1 MSLFQCPACPLWLIS
16 SAVNQVRSSLEGL
29 RFSKASSKH
38 FIWNINNQTLCN
50 RSYWH
55 GSTEI
60 FWLLRSTAAIGIFVR
75 QIFVHALSP
84 LVRMKAE
91 MWAVSWVIFNPPL
104 LFFGIITFLLHS
116 STCLSFWHGNIS
128 QLHCFI
134 VSFIYFQI
142 PFHTLLAL
150 TRYYTACG
158 ECAADW
164 IVTETTTFLVKNKWI
179 LFMADYIKWF
189 LLLHFHAFLSSSFL
203 KMTRHVF
210 FKYFIKYVTETCNV
224 TCFISKMSTALGFH
238 VKFSFLTLYR
248 IKAKSLNALSD

>member
-1 MSLFQCPACPLWLIS
+1 MQSQLLAWQ
-16 SAVNQVRSSLEGL
+16 
-29 RFSKASSKH
+29 
-38 FIWNINNQTLCN
+38 
-50 RSYWH
+50 H
-55 GSTEI
+55 GD
-60 FWLLRSTAAIGIFVR
+60 LLTAQEHGCCWDFCLH

-84 LVRMKAE
+84 LVRMNAE
-91 MWAVSWVIFNPPL
+91 MWEVLWVIFNPPL

-189 LLLHFHAFLSSSFL
+189 LLLHFHAILSSSFL
-203 KMTRHVF
+203 KMTRHVCGFVLF
-210 FKYFIKYVTETCNV
+210 F
-224 TCFISKMSTALGFH
+224 
-238 VKFSFLTLYR
+238 
-248 IKAKSLNALSD
+248 